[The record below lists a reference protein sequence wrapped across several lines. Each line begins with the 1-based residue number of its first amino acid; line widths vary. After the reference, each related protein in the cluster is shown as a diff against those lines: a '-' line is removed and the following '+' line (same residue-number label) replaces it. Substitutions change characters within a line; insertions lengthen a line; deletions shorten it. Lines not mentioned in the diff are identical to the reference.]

1 LVNSEYFKQ
10 NKILVLHQHHIS
22 IVQEKQKNNF
32 IKFFVLLAFLLTGF
46 VLSAQPPTGNRQ
58 LADQYMNNFEF
69 DKAAAL
75 YDKLYDKDPFSTYP
89 NYLKCL
95 VALKEYD
102 KAEKLVKN
110 ISKKNPGNP
119 AYAVDLGYIYESK
132 GDMNKAKQTYD
143 KAIKTLQPDQGQIIS
158 LANAFS
164 ARQNWDYALSTYL
177 EGRRLMRNIYS
188 FNFET
193 AEIYFQ
199 KQEYEKM
206 IDEYLNAVAENE
218 GFLQS
223 VQNILQARIGNDPD
237 NTRSTLLRQALLRR
251 TQRNPD
257 QTIFSDMLIWLF
269 VQQKD
274 FESAFMQAKALD
286 KRMRE
291 DGSRVMNIGSMS
303 EANLDYSS
311 AIKCYQYVVEKGK
324 DNVNYIPARMQL
336 LEVRN
341 KNITSEGNYNRD
353 DLLKLESEYK
363 TTLSELGRDATTAP
377 LISGLAHLEAFY
389 LDNTD
394 SAIVSL
400 EEAIEYP
407 GITKQVQAK
416 CKLELADIYLFTGN
430 VWDSDLLYAQVDKSF
445 KNDPLG
451 QEAKFRSA
459 RLDYFRGD
467 FLWAEA
473 QLNVLK
479 TATTQ
484 LIANDALALALL
496 ISDNPGPDSSFDAL
510 TVYSKADLL
519 NFRNKKDEALVALD
533 SLMLAFPAHSLIQYS
548 LYKKAMILDA
558 KKNYAEEDSLLK
570 QVGEE
575 YSDGVLAD
583 DALFHRAELYEKRFK
598 DKAKAMELYQALLTN
613 FPGSL
618 YAVDARKRFRTLR
631 GDALN

>member
-1 LVNSEYFKQ
+1 LKITKNHNSHRKE
-10 NKILVLHQHHIS
+10 
-22 IVQEKQKNNF
+22 QKRPLTW
-32 IKFFVLLAFLLTGF
+32 FFVLFAFHFAGF
-46 VLSAQPPTGNRQ
+46 SLSAQPPTGNKQ
-58 LADQYMNNFEF
+58 LADQYLNNFEY

-89 NYLKCL
+89 NYLKSL
-95 VALKEYD
+95 IAMREYD
-102 KAEKLVKN
+102 DAEKLVKN
-110 ISKKNPGNP
+110 MSKRNPENP
-119 AYAVDLGYIYESK
+119 SYAVDLGFIYESK
-132 GDMNKAKQTYD
+132 GDATKAKQAYD
-143 KAIKTLQPDQGQIIS
+143 KAIKSLVPDQGRIIT

-164 ARQNWDYALSTYL
+164 ARQNWDYALLTYT
-177 EGRRLMRNIYS
+177 EGKRLMRNIYS

-206 IDEYLNAVAENE
+206 IDEYLNAVAENQS
-218 GFLQS
+218 FLQS

-237 NTRSTLLRQALLRR
+237 NSRSTLLRQALLRR

-257 QTIFSDMLIWLF
+257 QTIFSEMLIWLF
-269 VQQKD
+269 IQQKD
-274 FESAFMQAKALD
+274 FESAFIQAKALD

-303 EANLDYSS
+303 EANLDYPS

-324 DNVNYIPARMQL
+324 DNSNYIPARMQL

-341 KNITSEGNYNRD
+341 KNITSEGNYSKE
-353 DLLKLESEYK
+353 DLLKLESEYV

-394 SAIVSL
+394 SAIANL
-400 EEAIEYP
+400 EEAINYP
-407 GITKQVQAK
+407 GISKNVQAK
-416 CKLELADIYLFTGN
+416 CKLELGDIYLFTGN
-430 VWDSDLLYAQVDKSF
+430 VWDSDLLYAQVDKAF

-451 QEAKFRSA
+451 QEAKFRNA

-467 FLWAEA
+467 FLWSEA

-479 TATTQ
+479 TATSQ

-519 NFRNKKDEALVALD
+519 NFRNKKDEALQTLD
-533 SLMLAFPAHSLIQYS
+533 SLMTLYPFHSLIQYA
-548 LYKKAMILDA
+548 LYKKAMIMDS

-570 QVGEE
+570 KVGQDYE
-575 YSDGVLAD
+575 DGVLAD

-598 DKAKAMELYQALLTN
+598 DNAKAMELYQELLTK

-618 YAVDARKRFRTLR
+618 YAVDARKRFRALR

>member
-1 LVNSEYFKQ
+1 MSGKEEN
-10 NKILVLHQHHIS
+10 IL
-22 IVQEKQKNNF
+22 KQKQPKLF
-32 IKFFVLLAFLLTGF
+32 KKFFVLFAFLLTGL

-58 LADQYMNNFEF
+58 LADQYMNNFEYE
-69 DKAAAL
+69 KAAAL
-75 YDKLYDKDPFSTYP
+75 YDNLYDKDPFSTYP

-95 VALKEYD
+95 VALKKYD
-102 KAEKLVKN
+102 DAEKLVKN

-119 AYAVDLGYIYESK
+119 AYAVDLGFIYESK
-132 GDMNKAKQTYD
+132 GDQAKAKQAYD
-143 KAIKTLQPDQGQIIS
+143 KAIKSLQPDQGQIIS
-158 LANAFS
+158 LANAFF
-164 ARQNWDYALSTYL
+164 AKQNWDYALATYT
-177 EGRRLMRNIYS
+177 EGKRLMRNIYS

-193 AEIYFQ
+193 AEVYFQ

-206 IDEYLNAVAENE
+206 IDEYLNAVAENQA
-218 GFLQS
+218 FLQS

-251 TQRNPD
+251 TQHDPD

-303 EANLDYSS
+303 EANLDYPA

-324 DNVNYIPARMQL
+324 DNANYIPARMQL
-336 LEVRN
+336 LDVRN
-341 KNITSEGNYNRD
+341 KNITTDGSYTKE

-363 TTLSELGRDATTAP
+363 TTLSELGKDATTAP

-394 SAIVSL
+394 SAIINL
-400 EEAIEYP
+400 EDAIEYP
-407 GITKQVQAK
+407 GISKSVQAK

-451 QEAKFRSA
+451 QEAKFRGA

-479 TATTQ
+479 TATSQ

-519 NFRNKKDEALVALD
+519 NYRNKKDEALATLD
-533 SLMLAFPAHSLIQYS
+533 SLMSSFPAHSLIQYS
-548 LYKKAMILDA
+548 LYKKATIMDS
-558 KKNYAEEDSLLK
+558 KKNYVEEDSLLK
-570 QVGEE
+570 KVGEE
-575 YSDGVLAD
+575 YEDGVLAD

-598 DKAKAMELYQALLTN
+598 DNAKAMELYQELLTK

-618 YAVDARKRFRTLR
+618 YVVDARKRFRTLR

>member
-1 LVNSEYFKQ
+1 VKKE
-10 NKILVLHQHHIS
+10 
-22 IVQEKQKNNF
+22 QK
-32 IKFFVLLAFLLTGF
+32 KFLKKFLILLAFLLTGF
-46 VLSAQPPTGNRQ
+46 ALSAQPPTGNRQ
-58 LADQYMNNFEF
+58 LADQYMNNFEYE
-69 DKAAAL
+69 KAAAL
-75 YDKLYDKDPFSTYP
+75 YDKLYDKDPFGTYP

-95 VALKEYD
+95 IALKQYD
-102 KAEKLVKN
+102 DAEKLVKN
-110 ISKKNPGNP
+110 MSKKNPGNS
-119 AYAVDLGYIYESK
+119 AYAVDLGFIYESK
-132 GDMNKAKQTYD
+132 GDQAKAKQSYD
-143 KAIKTLQPDQGQIIS
+143 KAIKSLQPDQGQIIT
-158 LANAFS
+158 LANAFF
-164 ARQNWDYALSTYL
+164 AKQNWDYALATYT
-177 EGRRLMRNIYS
+177 EGKRLMRNIYS

-193 AEIYFQ
+193 AEVYFQ

-206 IDEYLNAVAENE
+206 IDEYLNAVAENQA
-218 GFLQS
+218 FLQS

-237 NTRSTLLRQALLRR
+237 NSRSTLLRQALLRR
-251 TQRNPD
+251 TQRDPD
-257 QTIFSDMLIWLF
+257 QTIFSEMLIWLF

-303 EANLDYSS
+303 EANMDYPS

-324 DNVNYIPARMQL
+324 DNANYIPARMQL

-341 KNITSEGNYNRD
+341 KNITAEANYTRE

-363 TTLSELGRDATTAP
+363 TTLSELGKDATTAP

-394 SAIVSL
+394 SAIINL
-400 EEAIEYP
+400 EEAILYP
-407 GITKQVQAK
+407 GISKSVQAK
-416 CKLELADIYLFTGN
+416 CKLELGDIYLFTGN

-451 QEAKFRSA
+451 QEAKFRGA

-479 TATTQ
+479 TATSQ

-519 NFRNKKDEALVALD
+519 NYRNKKDEALFALD
-533 SLMLAFPAHSLIQYS
+533 SLMNSFPGHSLIQYS
-548 LYKKAMILDA
+548 LYKKALIYDS

-570 QVGEE
+570 KVGEE
-575 YSDGVLAD
+575 YEDGVLAD

-598 DKAKAMELYQALLTN
+598 DNAKAMELYQEFLTK

>member
-1 LVNSEYFKQ
+1 MS
-10 NKILVLHQHHIS
+10 KIKSLITFTTAKIS
-22 IVQEKQKNNF
+22 IGL
-32 IKFFVLLAFLLTGF
+32 ILLFLAAA
-46 VLSAQPPTGNRQ
+46 VEAQPPTSNRQ
-58 LADQYMNNFEF
+58 LADQYMSNFEY

-75 YDKLYDKDPFSTYP
+75 YDKIYDKDPFGTYP

-95 VALKEYD
+95 LALKNYD
-102 KAEKLVKN
+102 DAEKLVKN
-110 ISKKNPGNP
+110 MAKKNPGNL
-119 AYAVDLGYIYESK
+119 AYSVDLGFVYESK
-132 GDMNKAKQTYD
+132 GDLNKAKQTYD
-143 KAIKTLQPDQGQIIS
+143 KTIKTLQPDQGQIIT
-158 LANAFS
+158 LANTFFS
-164 ARQNWDYALSTYL
+164 HQNWDYALATYM
-177 EGRRLMRNIYS
+177 EGKKLMRGIYS

-193 AEIYFQ
+193 AEVYFQ

-206 IDEYLNAVAENE
+206 IDEYLNAVAENQA
-218 GFLQS
+218 FLQS

-237 NTRSTLLRQALLRR
+237 NSRSTLLRQALLRR
-251 TQRNPD
+251 TQRDPD
-257 QTIFSDMLIWLF
+257 QSIFSEMLIWLF

-274 FESAFMQAKALD
+274 FESALIQAKALD
-286 KRMRE
+286 KRMKE

-303 EANLDYSS
+303 EANLDYES
-311 AIKCYQYVVEKGK
+311 AIKCYQYVVDKGK

-341 KNITSEGNYNRD
+341 KNITSESSYTKE

-377 LISGLAHLEAFY
+377 LINGLAHLEAFY

-394 SAIVSL
+394 SAIASL
-400 EEAIEYP
+400 EEAIDYP
-407 GITKQVQAK
+407 GITKAVQAK
-416 CKLELADIYLFTGN
+416 CKLELGDIYLFTGN

-451 QEAKFRSA
+451 QEAKFRNA

-467 FLWAEA
+467 FLWSEA

-479 TATTQ
+479 TATSQ

-510 TVYSKADLL
+510 TEYSKADLL
-519 NFRNKKDEALVALD
+519 SFRNKKDEALQVLD
-533 SLMLAFPAHSLIQYS
+533 SLMQKYPDHSLIQYS
-548 LYKKAMILDA
+548 LYKKAMILDS
-558 KKNYAEEDSLLK
+558 KRSYAEEDSLLRN
-570 QVGEE
+570 VGEQFP
-575 YSDGVLAD
+575 DGVLAD

-598 DKAKAMELYQALLTN
+598 DNSKAMELYQDLLTK

-618 YAVDARKRFRTLR
+618 YVVDARKKFRALR

>member
-1 LVNSEYFKQ
+1 LKLLQHNNLILKFKEEMFL
-10 NKILVLHQHHIS
+10 K
-22 IVQEKQKNNF
+22 
-32 IKFFVLLAFLLTGF
+32 KFLVLLAFLLTGF
-46 VLSAQPPTGNRQ
+46 AVTAQPPAGARQ
-58 LADQYMNNFEF
+58 LADQYLSNFEYE
-69 DKAAAL
+69 KAAAL
-75 YDKLYDKDPFSTYP
+75 YDNLYDKDPFSTYP

-95 VALKEYD
+95 VAMKDYD
-102 KAEKLVKN
+102 AAEKLVKN
-110 ISKKNPGNP
+110 ISKKNPTNP
-119 AYAVDLGYIYESK
+119 AYAVDLGFIYEAK
-132 GDMNKAKQTYD
+132 GDMSKAKQAYD
-143 KAIKTLQPDQGQIIS
+143 KAVKSLQPDQGQIIT
-158 LANAFS
+158 LANAFA
-164 ARQNWDYALSTYL
+164 ARQNWDYTLAVYT
-177 EGRRLMRNIYS
+177 EGKRLMRNIYS

-193 AEIYFQ
+193 AEVYFQ

-206 IDEYLNAVAENE
+206 IDEYLDAVAENQAY
-218 GFLQS
+218 LQS

-257 QTIFSDMLIWLF
+257 QSIFYDMLIWLF

-274 FESAFMQAKALD
+274 FESAFIQAKALD
-286 KRMRE
+286 KRMHE

-303 EANLDYSS
+303 EANLDYPA

-324 DNVNYIPARMQL
+324 DNSNYIPARMQL
-336 LEVRN
+336 LDVRN
-341 KNITSEGNYNRD
+341 KNITAEGNYTKE
-353 DLLKLESEYK
+353 DLLKLQSEYK

-394 SAIVSL
+394 SAIISL
-400 EEAIEYP
+400 EDAIEFP
-407 GITKQVQAK
+407 GISKTVQAK
-416 CKLELADIYLFTGN
+416 CKLELGDIYLFTGN

-451 QEAKFRSA
+451 QEAKFRGA

-467 FLWAEA
+467 FLWSEA
-473 QLNVLK
+473 QLDVLK

-510 TVYSKADLL
+510 TVYANADLL
-519 NFRNKKDEALVALD
+519 NFRNKKDEALATLD
-533 SLMLAFPAHSLIQYS
+533 SLMSSYPDHSLIQYA
-548 LYKKAMILDA
+548 LYKKAMIMDG
-558 KKNYAEEDSLLK
+558 KRNYAEEDSLLK
-570 QVGEE
+570 KVGEH

-583 DALFHRAELYEKRFK
+583 DALFHRAELHEKRFK
-598 DKAKAMELYQALLTN
+598 DNAKAMELYQELLTN

-618 YAVDARKRFRTLR
+618 YVVDARKRFRTLR

>member
-1 LVNSEYFKQ
+1 MK
-10 NKILVLHQHHIS
+10 
-22 IVQEKQKNNF
+22 KN
-32 IKFFVLLAFLLTGF
+32 FFLLIFLLLAG
-46 VLSAQPPTGNRQ
+46 VISAQPPTGNRQ
-58 LADQYMNNFEF
+58 LADQYMSNFEF
-69 DKAAAL
+69 EKAAAL
-75 YDKLYDKDPFSTYP
+75 YDKLYDKDPFGTYP

-95 VALKEYD
+95 IALKNYTE
-102 KAEKLVKN
+102 AEKLVKN
-110 ISKKNPGNP
+110 ISKKNPSNP
-119 AYAVDLGYIYESK
+119 GYTVDLGYIYESK
-132 GDMNKAKQTYD
+132 GDLSKAKQTYD
-143 KAIKTLQPDQGQIIS
+143 KAVKSLQPDQGQIIS
-158 LANAFS
+158 LANAFFS
-164 ARQNWDYALSTYL
+164 RQNWDFALATYI
-177 EGRRLMRNIYS
+177 EGKKLMRGIYS

-193 AEIYFQ
+193 AEVFFQ
-199 KQEYEKM
+199 KQEYDKM
-206 IDEYLNAVAENE
+206 IDEYLNAVAENQAY
-218 GFLQS
+218 LQS

-251 TQRNPD
+251 TQRDPD
-257 QTIFSDMLIWLF
+257 QSIFSEMLIWLF
-269 VQQKD
+269 IQQKD
-274 FESAFMQAKALD
+274 FESAFIQAKALD

-303 EANLDYSS
+303 EANLDYAS

-324 DNVNYIPARMQL
+324 DNTNYIPARMQL

-341 KNITSEGNYNRD
+341 KNITAEGNYTME
-353 DLLKLESEYK
+353 DLLKLKSEYQ

-389 LDNTD
+389 LDNPD
-394 SAIVSL
+394 SAIINL
-400 EEAIEYP
+400 EEAIVFP
-407 GITKQVQAK
+407 GISRTVQAK
-416 CKLELADIYLFTGN
+416 CKLELGDIYLFTGN

-451 QEAKFRSA
+451 QEAKFRNA

-496 ISDNPGPDSSFDAL
+496 IADNPGPDSSFDAL
-510 TVYSKADLL
+510 TVYSEADLL
-519 NFRNKKDEALVALD
+519 NFRNKKDEALHTLD
-533 SLMLAFPAHSLIQYS
+533 SLMQTFPDHSLIQYA
-548 LYKKAMILDA
+548 LYKQAMILDR

-570 QVGEE
+570 KVGVQF
-575 YSDGVLAD
+575 SDGVLAD

-598 DKAKAMELYQALLTN
+598 DNAKAMELYQELLTQ

-618 YAVDARKRFRTLR
+618 YVVDARKRFRTLR

>member
-1 LVNSEYFKQ
+1 LK
-10 NKILVLHQHHIS
+10 
-22 IVQEKQKNNF
+22 
-32 IKFFVLLAFLLTGF
+32 KFFVFLVFLVTGF
-46 VLSAQPPTGNRQ
+46 VLSAQPPTSNRQ
-58 LADQYMNNFEF
+58 LAEQYMNNFEF
-69 DKAAAL
+69 DKAAAI
-75 YDKLYDKDPFSTYP
+75 YEKLYDKDPFSTYP

-95 VALKEYD
+95 ITMKEYD
-102 KAEKLVKN
+102 DAEKLVKN

-119 AYAVDLGYIYESK
+119 AYAVDLGFIYESK
-132 GDMNKAKQTYD
+132 GDINKARQTYD
-143 KAIKTLQPDQGQIIS
+143 KAVKNLQPDQSQIIT

-164 ARQNWDYALSTYL
+164 TRQNWDYALLTYT
-177 EGRRLMRNIYS
+177 EGKKLMRNIYS

-193 AEIYFQ
+193 AEVYFQ

-206 IDEYLNAVAENE
+206 IDEYLNAVAENQAY
-218 GFLQS
+218 LQS

-237 NTRSTLLRQALLRR
+237 NSRSTLLRQALLRR
-251 TQRNPD
+251 TQRDPD

-269 VQQKD
+269 IQQKD

-303 EANLDYSS
+303 EANLDYPS
-311 AIKCYQYVVEKGK
+311 AIKCYQYVVDKGK

-341 KNITSEGNYNRD
+341 KNITSEGNYTHE
-353 DLLKLESEYK
+353 DLLKLESEYL

-394 SAIVSL
+394 SAIINL
-400 EEAIEYP
+400 EDAINFP
-407 GITKQVQAK
+407 GISKAVQAR
-416 CKLELADIYLFTGN
+416 CKLELGDIYLFTGN

-451 QEAKFRSA
+451 QEAKFRNA

-467 FLWAEA
+467 FLWAET

-519 NFRNKKDEALVALD
+519 NFRNKKDDALHTLD
-533 SLMLAFPAHSLIQYS
+533 SLLTSFPFHSLVQYA
-548 LYKKAMILDA
+548 LYKKAMIWDA
-558 KKNYAEEDSLLK
+558 KKNYAAEDSLLK
-570 QVGEE
+570 KVGDD
-575 YSDGVLAD
+575 YADGVLAD
-583 DALFHRAELYEKRFK
+583 DALFHRAELHEKRFK
-598 DKAKAMELYQALLTN
+598 DNAKAMELYQELLTKY
-613 FPGSL
+613 PGSL
-618 YAVDARKRFRTLR
+618 YVVDARKRFRTLR

>member
-1 LVNSEYFKQ
+1 MKRG
-10 NKILVLHQHHIS
+10 KI
-22 IVQEKQKNNF
+22 F
-32 IKFFVLLAFLLTGF
+32 RKFFVLLAFLLTAF
-46 VLSAQPPTGNRQ
+46 VVSAQPPASARQ
-58 LADQYMNNFEF
+58 LADQYMSNFEYE
-69 DKAAAL
+69 KAAAL
-75 YDKLYDKDPFSTYP
+75 YDNLYDKDPFSTYP
-89 NYLKCL
+89 NYLRCL
-95 VALKEYD
+95 VAMKDYD
-102 KAEKLVKN
+102 AAEKLVKN
-110 ISKKNPGNP
+110 ISKKNPSNL
-119 AYAVDLGYIYESK
+119 AYAVDLGFVYESK

-143 KAIKTLQPDQGQIIS
+143 KAVKSLQPDQSQIIT
-158 LANAFS
+158 LANGFA
-164 ARQNWDYALSTYL
+164 ARQNWDYALAVYT
-177 EGRRLMRNIYS
+177 EGKRLMRNIYS

-193 AEIYFQ
+193 AEVYFQ

-206 IDEYLNAVAENE
+206 IDEYLDAVAENQA
-218 GFLQS
+218 FLQS

-237 NTRSTLLRQALLRR
+237 NSRSTLLRQALLRR
-251 TQRNPD
+251 TQRDPD
-257 QTIFSDMLIWLF
+257 QSIFSEMLIWLF

-303 EANLDYSS
+303 EANLDYTA

-324 DNVNYIPARMQL
+324 DNSNYIPARMQL
-336 LEVRN
+336 LDVRN
-341 KNITSEGNYNRD
+341 KNITAEGNYTKD

-394 SAIVSL
+394 SAVINL
-400 EEAIEYP
+400 EDAIEYP
-407 GITKQVQAK
+407 GISKTVQAK
-416 CKLELADIYLFTGN
+416 CKLELGDIYLFTGN

-467 FLWAEA
+467 FLWSEA
-473 QLNVLK
+473 QLDVLK

-496 ISDNPGPDSSFDAL
+496 ITDNPGPDSSFDAL
-510 TVYSKADLL
+510 TVYAAADLL
-519 NFRNKKDEALVALD
+519 NFRNKKDEALSALD
-533 SLMLAFPAHSLIQYS
+533 SLMSTFPDHSLIQYA
-548 LYKKAMILDA
+548 LYKKAMIMDS
-558 KKNYAEEDSLLK
+558 KRNYAEEDSLLK
-570 QVGEE
+570 KVGEH

-583 DALFHRAELYEKRFK
+583 DALFHRAELHEKRFK
-598 DKAKAMELYQALLTN
+598 DNAKAMELYQELLTN

-618 YAVDARKRFRTLR
+618 YVVDARKRFRTLR